1 MHGRDVLDSRVLVH
15 KSLVYASVHSTCSSA
30 DACWFACKEELLMLK
45 LKEFKWRPSS

>member
-15 KSLVYASVHSTCSSA
+15 KSLGCFFYASVHSTCSSA

-45 LKEFKWRPSS
+45 LMEFK